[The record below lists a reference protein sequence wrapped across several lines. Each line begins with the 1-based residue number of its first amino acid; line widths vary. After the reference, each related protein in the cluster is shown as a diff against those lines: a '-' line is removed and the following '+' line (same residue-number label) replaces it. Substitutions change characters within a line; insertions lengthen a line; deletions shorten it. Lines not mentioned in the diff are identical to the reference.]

1 MISQLFKVISQ
12 LFKVIIKLL
21 IAIVGLQIFLLEIE
35 VIQAW
40 LGPWLGWLSFLG
52 RRMENINIVLP
63 IAGAVEI
70 ALIWLL
76 VLLNAISLR
85 RGLIATLILFI
96 LVGITFLII
105 YSSYRF

>member
-1 MISQLFKVISQ
+1 MISQLFKV
-12 LFKVIIKLL
+12 LIKLL

-35 VIQAW
+35 VIQIE
-40 LGPWLGWLSFLG
+40 LQTPWFGFFLG
-52 RRMENINIVLP
+52 SSNVVKVTTLLP

-105 YSSYRF
+105 YSNPIQLQFK

>member
-1 MISQLFKVISQ
+1 MISDLFQ
-12 LFKVIIKLL
+12 GIIKLL

-35 VIQAW
+35 VIQIW
-40 LGPWLGWLSFLG
+40 LQPPWFGFLLGSPNLVKVMTL
-52 RRMENINIVLP
+52 LP
-63 IAGAVEI
+63 IASAVEV

-85 RGLIATLILFI
+85 RGLTATLILFI

-105 YSSYRF
+105 YSNTIQLQFR